1 MDDVSVQDASLSAIE
16 VFLRI
21 KPSNQETNCLKRDD
35 IDESAIF
42 IDVPKHTDEVGTVDN
57 SRTNYAFKF
66 NGILDESCKQDEV
79 FRQIGLPA
87 VKNVMEGLN
96 STVFAY
102 GQSKFFL
109 VDISFQ
115 SFVIA
120 DRLFS
125 RRI

>member
-35 IDESAIF
+35 IDESAIL
-42 IDVPKHTDEVGTVDN
+42 IDVPKHTDEVVTVDN

-66 NGILDESCKQDEV
+66 NGILDASCKQDEV

-102 GQSKFFL
+102 GQSKFFPL
-109 VDISFQ
+109 DNV
-115 SFVIA
+115 
-120 DRLFS
+120 FS
-125 RRI
+125 EICNR